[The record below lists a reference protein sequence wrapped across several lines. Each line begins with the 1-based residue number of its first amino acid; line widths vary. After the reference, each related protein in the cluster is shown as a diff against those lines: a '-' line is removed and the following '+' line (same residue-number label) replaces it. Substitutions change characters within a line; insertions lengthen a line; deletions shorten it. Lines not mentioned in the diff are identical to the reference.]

1 MKFSLLLVLIL
12 NAANLISQD
21 YIIETDGTKHDGQ
34 IISLSK
40 NTLTFNNT
48 TGKLDQ
54 YKIDRLSVVHIADPK
69 FKMKGVNLNNSNF
82 EKTEDGIHIVM
93 LNNPI
98 SKSKASCQSA
108 SNSRST
114 NLNSNS
120 EKSSSL
126 SISSEDV
133 GPKAKVILECDDCS
147 TFGTLVMESED
158 KLTNVLWNFDCKE
171 GSAFP
176 MELEI
181 DCNKTYNF
189 KYKDGNKQTIEKKI
203 KIKSGMNIINVFQ

>member
-1 MKFSLLLVLIL
+1 MKFSFLIIVMMQV
-12 NAANLISQD
+12 ANLFSQD
-21 YIIETDGTKHDGQ
+21 YIIEPNGAKHEGQ
-34 IISLSK
+34 IISMSK
-40 NTLTFNNT
+40 NTLMFKNSQ
-48 TGKLDQ
+48 GDLDQ

-69 FKMKGVNLNNSNF
+69 FKMKGVNLNNTNF

-93 LNNPI
+93 LDNPI
-98 SKSKASCQSA
+98 SKSKTSCQSA
-108 SNSRST
+108 SKSRST
-114 NLNSNS
+114 NLNSKS

-126 SISSEDV
+126 SISSEDD
-133 GPKAKVILECDDCS
+133 GPKANVILECDDCS
-147 TFGTLVMESED
+147 TSGTLVMESED
-158 KLTNVLWNFDCKE
+158 KLTNVMWNFDCSE

-189 KYKDGNKQTIEKKI
+189 KYKDRNKQTIEKKI